1 MLGEP
6 HRRSADL
13 ILEKLPISAAP
24 AVGKVKLVLGKRLV
38 VPSTTQDHNEGAQ
51 ELGRK
56 TDAMLGGNGTS
67 TSIDTGGGL
76 LRRMHQSGCRSLNS

>member
-6 HRRSADL
+6 HQRSAEL
-13 ILEKLPISAAP
+13 IFEKLPISAAP

-51 ELGRK
+51 ELSRD
-56 TDAMLGGNGTS
+56 TDTMLGGNGTS
-67 TSIDTGGGL
+67 APIDTGGGF
-76 LRRMHQSGCRSLNS
+76 LRRMH